1 MRIFNSSTIRRWQ
14 AQHAAARVALQAWHK
29 VASAAH
35 WTSLH
40 DVRRHYPAA
49 DQVDCCLV
57 FNLSGNDYRLICRVA
72 YGSKDHGGALYLKH
86 FLTHAEYD
94 RNAWRKDCIA

>member
-1 MRIFNSSTIRRWQ
+1 LRIFNLSTVRQWQ
-14 AQHAAARVALQAWHK
+14 EDHADARDALQAWFK
-29 VASAAH
+29 TATSAH

-40 DVRRHYPAA
+40 SVRRQYAAA

-57 FNLSGNDYRLICRVA
+57 FNIRGNDYRLICRVA
-72 YGSKDHGGALYLKH
+72 YGDKSHGGALYLKH

-94 RNAWRKDCIA
+94 RDAWKKDCQ